1 MVNDIRYALR
11 VYGPPGLRAHR
22 AANAAERHRREH
34 GGVGTAALSGTLRS
48 MLFEVTP
55 SDPEMVAATAAA
67 VRAVTAV
74 GSLVAARRV
83 MRVDPTI
90 AHRTE

>member
-1 MVNDIRYALR
+1 
-11 VYGPPGLRAHR
+11 
-22 AANAAERHRREH
+22 
-34 GGVGTAALSGTLRS
+34 

-55 SDPEMVAATAAA
+55 SDPEMFAATAAA